1 MRFNLLLNKFC
12 LELVLAVFV
21 FGTQVRGLPTFLNLP
36 LMSSL
41 FLVYVGLVTKRF
53 RINKEILAA
62 IFPVCLSIVYGV
74 FLFVGKDSDLF
85 FEKELTRNLI
95 YIFAASCLALLLI
108 EMEYKVV
115 DVLRVIAIYLVI
127 NSFIIILCF
136 FYPKLQD
143 NISSVFIIGSNKVES
158 LKRVFTFSG
167 FLPAR
172 GASGSILCSLYFLYL
187 PLAWANERSNKIV
200 LLTGGILV
208 FISMM
213 LVGRSGIISLVLW
226 YVFGSYYT
234 KNFKLIYPLIII
246 GASIYALSFFVYSGY
261 FDSAIGIV
269 LSFFLEPIIVIFF
282 EGGGVVGTNE
292 TFFNMVY
299 LPESLSTIFFGDGT
313 MLDYSQPLGFLKSDS
328 GYIRWIYEQGLIG
341 VTIYL
346 ICFFCLVRFIP
357 RKTDAFIYLSIVSV
371 LCFLNIKEPFLFKP
385 GFIQIVYLIYFVAA
399 YQEKEKM
406 RID

>member
-1 MRFNLLLNKFC
+1 
-12 LELVLAVFV
+12 
-21 FGTQVRGLPTFLNLP
+21 
-36 LMSSL
+36 
-41 FLVYVGLVTKRF
+41 
-53 RINKEILAA
+53 
-62 IFPVCLSIVYGV
+62 
-74 FLFVGKDSDLF
+74 
-85 FEKELTRNLI
+85 
-95 YIFAASCLALLLI
+95 
-108 EMEYKVV
+108 
-115 DVLRVIAIYLVI
+115 
-127 NSFIIILCF
+127 
-136 FYPKLQD
+136 
-143 NISSVFIIGSNKVES
+143 
-158 LKRVFTFSG
+158 
-167 FLPAR
+167 
-172 GASGSILCSLYFLYL
+172 
-187 PLAWANERSNKIV
+187 
-200 LLTGGILV
+200 
-208 FISMM
+208 
-213 LVGRSGIISLVLW
+213 
-226 YVFGSYYT
+226 
-234 KNFKLIYPLIII
+234 
-246 GASIYALSFFVYSGY
+246 LSFFVYSGY